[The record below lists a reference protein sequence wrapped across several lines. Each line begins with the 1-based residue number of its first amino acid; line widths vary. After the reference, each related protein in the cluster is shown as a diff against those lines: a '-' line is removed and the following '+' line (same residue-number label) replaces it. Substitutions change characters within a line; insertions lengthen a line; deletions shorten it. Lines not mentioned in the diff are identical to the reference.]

1 MLYLYSIGNS
11 GRLVWSHHGSS
22 DFLNG
27 VHHVTYF
34 FNNHSFD
41 CLKTVKTGRYFIT
54 LQVTL
59 FYSSDKPPTLI
70 NSYVTL
76 TRFRNNNVLVVAMK
90 HHVIPSN
97 SVKQPISVV
106 ISVPLYHGD
115 CLCATTSHPE
125 LIYLS
130 SVDSFFGLI
139 LLSVL

>member
-1 MLYLYSIGNS
+1 M
-11 GRLVWSHHGSS
+11 
-22 DFLNG
+22 
-27 VHHVTYF
+27 TYF

-59 FYSSDKPPTLI
+59 FYSSDKPATLI

-115 CLCATTSHPE
+115 CLCATTLHPE